1 MNTDAATGLA
11 TVKPAMIQPAM
22 IKPAM
27 IKNIAAYHFVTVMDP
42 DALAARLR
50 ARAESGGLCGT
61 ILVAPEGINLFLAG
75 GTVAID
81 DFVGALRSDARFA
94 EIVVKISVSMYVP
107 FSRLKVKIKPEI
119 ISFRQ
124 SDTTPEGGRAPTVSP
139 ATLARWIE
147 RGADDNGRRLILL
160 DTRNREEVEY
170 GTFADAMVL
179 PIDNFTE
186 LPDAVLARRETL
198 ADATVVSFCTGG
210 IRCEKAAL
218 WMHAQGMANVLQ
230 LDGGI
235 LGYFEAVG
243 GQGYEGACF
252 VFDDRVALDASLT
265 PISGANGSESAHSP
279 RGHRDHG

>member
-11 TVKPAMIQPAM
+11 TVN
-22 IKPAM
+22 PAM
-27 IKNIAAYHFVTVMDP
+27 IKNIAAYHFVTVNDP

-50 ARAESGGLCGT
+50 ARAESGGLGGT

-75 GTVAID
+75 ETAAID
-81 DFVGALRSDARFA
+81 DFLDTLRDDARFA
-94 EIVVKISVSMYVP
+94 EMVVKASVSTDVP
-107 FSRLKVKIKPEI
+107 FSRLKVKVKPEI

-124 SDTTPEGGRAPTVSP
+124 SDAAPEGGRAPTVSP
-139 ATLARWIE
+139 TALARWIGQ
-147 RGADDNGRRLILL
+147 GADDNGRRLILL

-186 LPDAVLARRETL
+186 LPEAVLARREAL

-218 WMHAQGMANVLQ
+218 WMHAQGMGNVLQ

-235 LGYFEAVG
+235 LGYFGAVG
-243 GQGYEGACF
+243 GQSYEGACF
-252 VFDDRVALDASLT
+252 VFDDRIALDASLT
-265 PISGANGSESAHSP
+265 PISGANGSESDHSSV
-279 RGHRDHG
+279 GNCDHG